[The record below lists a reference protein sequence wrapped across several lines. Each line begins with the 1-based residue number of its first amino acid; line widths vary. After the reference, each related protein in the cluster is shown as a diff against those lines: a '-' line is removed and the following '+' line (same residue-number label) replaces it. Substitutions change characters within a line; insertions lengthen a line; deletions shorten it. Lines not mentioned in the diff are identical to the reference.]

1 MAEEFFFK
9 GPAQRGA
16 GQLGRGLTG
25 QCQVADDHTHPR
37 PIERCGNAIVKS
49 AFTGMYQ
56 QMKERIKTLQTLR
69 IDGQPAEG
77 GGRQNFIDETAAT
90 RIDPIRYAD
99 SRIKGGISRN
109 LPASRR
115 DIASST
121 PAGADI
127 RPETVKIGRIG
138 KDAANPDNGDC
149 WRV

>member
-1 MAEEFFFK
+1 MPEKFFFK
-9 GPAQRGA
+9 SSPQPGTRQP
-16 GQLGRGLTG
+16 GRGLTG
-25 QCQVADDHTHPR
+25 QSQVADDHTHPR
-37 PIERCGNAIVKS
+37 SIERCGNAIVKG

-56 QMKERIKTLQTLR
+56 QVKERIKAFQTLR
-69 IDGQPAEG
+69 VDEQPAEG

-90 RIDPIRYAD
+90 RVDPVRYAD

-115 DIASST
+115 DITGGT